1 MVNSSFVWEVGLH
14 RLFFSFNKF
23 VLPEYFNYFCI
34 ENKDILSIKWRKH
47 YYSEKNILLMHRI
60 RSRNTKH
67 SKFLWWTKYFR
78 NVLNFWQ
85 CYPFRGYKWGSGRKR
100 KQIMPHM
107 LGGEKK
113 TQLFHLPWK
122 SEILAWSLKVA
133 QSQKRRWRATLSPC
147 HPLTDISELMLQ
159 THSAG
164 SSCHTQARQG
174 LAWLLPAGVQI
185 QRWIQ
190 TVRVITMQ

>member
-1 MVNSSFVWEVGLH
+1 
-14 RLFFSFNKF
+14 
-23 VLPEYFNYFCI
+23 
-34 ENKDILSIKWRKH
+34 
-47 YYSEKNILLMHRI
+47 MHRI

-85 CYPFRGYKWGSGRKR
+85 CYPFRGCKWGSGRKR

-107 LGGEKK
+107 LGGWKK
-113 TQLFHLPWK
+113 KQTAISSPLKICNSGLEPQSRSEPKEEVKAHPK
-122 SEILAWSLKVA
+122 SRPSL
-133 QSQKRRWRATLSPC
+133 
-147 HPLTDISELMLQ
+147 ELMLQ

-164 SSCHTQARQG
+164 SSWHIQARQD

-185 QRWIQ
+185 QRWTQ
-190 TVRVITMQ
+190 TMRVIMMQQTTSRFSKA